1 MSRFRNLSGNRDDM
15 RDTVGGER
23 GFTLLEVLVAVAITV
38 VVMTALYATFSL
50 SRRAVDAVDD
60 SLIRIQE
67 SRAIL
72 DTMRREIESALYR
85 RDGSFTMFK
94 VSDRDF
100 YGKQASQLVFTSFS
114 PVLPGLVKIE
124 YIVEEKEGK
133 LVLGKKISS
142 AFGPETG
149 AKSTE
154 LAEDIESFT
163 VEAGTTGKLVKTW
176 DSAAGGMPDLVKI
189 SIRVNTKKGESPLT
203 LSETALPRRDRPL

>member
-1 MSRFRNLSGNRDDM
+1 MKSKGTSLNTQHSTLNTES
-15 RDTVGGER
+15 

-60 SLIRIQE
+60 SLIRMQE

-72 DTMRREIESALYR
+72 DTLRREIESALYR
-85 RDGSFTMFK
+85 REGSYTMFK

-203 LSETALPRRDRPL
+203 LSETARPRRDRSL

>member
-1 MSRFRNLSGNRDDM
+1 M